1 MYKYKIVLN
10 GQGGY
15 FFCALLNV
23 SIIDF
28 WIKNKSIELLQEY
41 ILAHYLND
49 ENIDEEWRIPNNYRF
64 NIFNNINSICLWETD
79 SIELNSATICDIY
92 QLEENISDSFTF
104 IQENEFNDQKL
115 IDSFICTEQMILKN
129 NNNWEDLVRNGL
141 NIKKSKEAYLIYF
154 KANAR
159 GYATHDEILVL
170 DHKINKYNIKFYTGA
185 FGVNSF
191 SSSIIKK
198 ALYNPNSNNEIVLYD
213 FQMLQGAR
221 EKHDFDF
228 TGLQK
233 VTIKNNNLT
242 LEWLE

>member
-15 FFCALLNV
+15 FFCALLDV
-23 SIIDF
+23 SVIDF

-49 ENIDEEWRIPNNYRF
+49 ENIDEEWRIPSNYRF

-79 SIELNSATICDIY
+79 SIELNDSTICDIY
-92 QLEENISDSFTF
+92 ELEENIMDSITF
-104 IQENEFNDQKL
+104 IQESDFNEHKL
-115 IDSFICTEQMILKN
+115 IDSFICTEQMIFKN
-129 NNNWEDLVRNGL
+129 SSNWEDLVLNGL
-141 NIKKSKEAYLIYF
+141 KIKKSKEAYLIYF

-159 GYATHDEILVL
+159 GYATHDEVLILE
-170 DHKINKYNIKFYTGA
+170 DEINKQNLKFYTGA
-185 FGVNSF
+185 FGINSF
-191 SSSIIKK
+191 SSNIIKK
-198 ALYNPNSNNEIVLYD
+198 ALYNPNSNNELVLYD
-213 FQMLQGAR
+213 FQMLKGAR

-233 VTIKNNNLT
+233 VTLKNNKIIFKWI
-242 LEWLE
+242 E

>member
-28 WIKNKSIELLQEY
+28 WVENKSIELLQEY
-41 ILAHYLND
+41 ILAQYLND
-49 ENIDEEWRIPNNYRF
+49 EDIDEEWRIPSNYRF
-64 NIFNNINSICLWETD
+64 NIFNNIKSTCLWETD
-79 SIELNSATICDIY
+79 SIELGNSTICDIY
-92 QLEENISDSFTF
+92 ELKENTPNSYTI
-104 IQENEFNDQKL
+104 IQESDFNDQKL

-129 NNNWEDLVRNGL
+129 NNNWKDLVRNGL
-141 NIKKSKEAYLIYF
+141 NIKNFKEAYLIYF

-170 DHKINKYNIKFYTGA
+170 DHEINKHNIKFYTGA
-185 FGVNSF
+185 FGVDNF

-198 ALYNPNSNNEIVLYD
+198 ALYNPNSNNEIVMYD
-213 FQMLQGAR
+213 FQMLEGAR

-233 VTIKNNNLT
+233 VTIKNDNLT

>member
-15 FFCALLNV
+15 FFCALLDV

-28 WIKNKSIELLQEY
+28 WVKNKSIELLQEY

-49 ENIDEEWRIPNNYRF
+49 ENIDEEWRIPNNFRF
-64 NIFNNINSICLWETD
+64 NIFNNINSTCLWETD
-79 SIELNSATICDIY
+79 SIELNNATICDIY
-92 QLEENISDSFTF
+92 ELEENIPESFTLL
-104 IQENEFNDQKL
+104 QESDFNDQKL
-115 IDSFICTEQMILKN
+115 IDSFICTEQMILKS
-129 NNNWEDLVRNGL
+129 NNNWEDLVFKGL

-170 DHKINKYNIKFYTGA
+170 DHEINKHNLKFNTSA

-191 SSSIIKK
+191 SRNIIKK
-198 ALYNPNSNNEIVLYD
+198 AFYNPNTNNEIVLYD

-221 EKHDFDF
+221 EKNDFDS

-233 VTIKNNNLT
+233 VTVKNNNLSFA
-242 LEWLE
+242 WLE

>member
-104 IQENEFNDQKL
+104 IQESDFNDQKL

-129 NNNWEDLVRNGL
+129 NNKWEDLVRNGL

-170 DHKINKYNIKFYTGA
+170 DHEDK
-185 FGVNSF
+185 
-191 SSSIIKK
+191 
-198 ALYNPNSNNEIVLYD
+198 
-213 FQMLQGAR
+213 
-221 EKHDFDF
+221 
-228 TGLQK
+228 
-233 VTIKNNNLT
+233 
-242 LEWLE
+242 

>member
-104 IQENEFNDQKL
+104 IQDSDFNDQKL

-129 NNNWEDLVRNGL
+129 NNKWEDLVRNGL

-170 DHKINKYNIKFYTGA
+170 DQEINKHNLKFYTGA
-185 FGVNSF
+185 FAVNSF
-191 SSSIIKK
+191 SSNIIKK
-198 ALYNPNSNNEIVLYD
+198 ALYNPNSNNEIVMYD
-213 FQMLQGAR
+213 FQMLEGAR

-233 VTIKNNNLT
+233 VTIKNDNLT

>member
-15 FFCALLNV
+15 FFCALLDV

-49 ENIDEEWRIPNNYRF
+49 ENIDEEWRIPSNYRF

-79 SIELNSATICDIY
+79 SIELNNATICDIY
-92 QLEENISDSFTF
+92 ELKENILDSFTF
-104 IQENEFNDQKL
+104 IQESDFNDQKL

-129 NNNWEDLVRNGL
+129 NNNWEDLVFNGL

-170 DHKINKYNIKFYTGA
+170 DQEINKHNLKFYTGA

-191 SSSIIKK
+191 SSNIIKK
-198 ALYNPNSNNEIVLYD
+198 ALYNPNSNNEIVMYD
-213 FQMLQGAR
+213 FQMLEGAR

-233 VTIKNNNLT
+233 VTIKNDNLT
-242 LEWLE
+242 LEWLK

>member
-1 MYKYKIVLN
+1 M
-10 GQGGY
+10 
-15 FFCALLNV
+15 V
-23 SIIDF
+23 SCF
-28 WIKNKSIELLQEY
+28 SFSI
-41 ILAHYLND
+41 
-49 ENIDEEWRIPNNYRF
+49 NNF
-64 NIFNNINSICLWETD
+64 
-79 SIELNSATICDIY
+79 
-92 QLEENISDSFTF
+92 
-104 IQENEFNDQKL
+104 
-115 IDSFICTEQMILKN
+115 
-129 NNNWEDLVRNGL
+129 
-141 NIKKSKEAYLIYF
+141 YF

-170 DHKINKYNIKFYTGA
+170 DHEINKHNIKFYTGA
-185 FGVNSF
+185 FGVDNF

-242 LEWLE
+242 LEWLK

>member
-1 MYKYKIVLN
+1 MI
-10 GQGGY
+10 
-15 FFCALLNV
+15 F
-23 SIIDF
+23 
-28 WIKNKSIELLQEY
+28 IE
-41 ILAHYLND
+41 
-49 ENIDEEWRIPNNYRF
+49 
-64 NIFNNINSICLWETD
+64 
-79 SIELNSATICDIY
+79 
-92 QLEENISDSFTF
+92 LEENISDSFTF
-104 IQENEFNDQKL
+104 IQESDFNDQKL

-170 DHKINKYNIKFYTGA
+170 DHEINKHNIKFYTGA

-191 SSSIIKK
+191 SSNIIKK